1 MILQTFSQFI
11 AKEPLRH
18 YSSKSIAMQIAPL
31 DLLQFLHK
39 VPGRKNRGGGG
50 ACRPDSGEGARRRL
64 GEVGEEIE
72 EVASYLVV
80 CSVRVGTA
88 GGGSS
93 ACSSMPA
100 AAWLGNERGNDVN
113 VVERGEHEHQ

>member
-1 MILQTFSQFI
+1 MADRIP
-11 AKEPLRH
+11 A
-18 YSSKSIAMQIAPL
+18 AP
-31 DLLQFLHK
+31 
-39 VPGRKNRGGGG
+39 VAGG
-50 ACRPDSGEGARRRL
+50 EW
-64 GEVGEEIE
+64 EVGEEIE